1 MENSA
6 GSTPRERSPNSFYSN
21 LKAQIRVNPKNFGIK
36 RQLSNNLNELKTYES
51 LLIQELES
59 SHRNSKNIK
68 GDDGVRLDFGSS
80 FVLFALQNKHFC
92 DVLPDV
98 ELSKYKK
105 VCLEMIS
112 KLSSCHEGHFG
123 LARLLVHEGRFE
135 EAEQHLNIAISE
147 EKNSQ
152 MYQTWLA
159 VLKSISSDSRPKA
172 EQAQKL
178 IESNSHLALLKKFP
192 KSIELL
198 WGLLYISLQDL
209 LRIGEEIESP
219 QHYASKIKAIDPYY
233 GYLAWSEV
241 LSKSS
246 LLGHKEKSVVLLNQL
261 ILCYPSRPES
271 YIKLWYYYYSG
282 QNYKSALDVA
292 ENAFLNVGETCGE
305 YSAILNLNYA
315 KSLFRLGNL
324 RKCFELLQTLY
335 RKDSHFA
342 VYLFHYGRMCLKGKD
357 GSFIGSAIG
366 ALEECLKMCNESR
379 HPHIYYW
386 LMVGYLD
393 GNDKIKAYEYA
404 KKGASL
410 INLETQKFNLLSHKP
425 YVKKLMLKANTMKN
439 TIKELHMDI
448 LNIEMLTKII
458 ENFDMG
464 QYEEAK
470 IHCKN
475 ITKFDSLVGNIMYA
489 KVLKAA
495 GQEDQAVEL
504 LYSLL
509 NQSSVGMD
517 HYFTLC
523 RILEEQNDYVEIL
536 NVCKDLM
543 KKCKSPLVPVQ
554 VWISTH
560 MLYIKAL
567 VKLEDYERAILILKS
582 LAQVHPPPF
591 IPDLDY
597 LKQLQFATNKS
608 QLEHTVERLSK
619 GSSVEDSEMRA
630 TLYHKVRLLN
640 SRKNLSSLI
649 VENGFDSDS
658 TSPIPDIPIDSE
670 EIGCRTPEPLPKA
683 RISKVP
689 LGDSANNGFS
699 VSINYKF
706 LYYIGKI
713 AGQYSIC
720 IDDGLNAIHDFLNI
734 HHYWMREGI
743 ESDEKIQVKAQY
755 WQGVILYLKGD
766 REQAVSIFK
775 DILSMLFQL
784 NLEKMTGQ
792 ILKYLK
798 EFQEQSKSG

>member
-6 GSTPRERSPNSFYSN
+6 GSTPRERSPNSFYTN
-21 LKAQIRVNPKNFGIK
+21 IKAQIRVNPKNCRVQ
-36 RQLSNNLNELKTYES
+36 RQFSNNLTDLKTYES

-59 SHRNSKNIK
+59 SHKENKSAKP
-68 GDDGVRLDFGSS
+68 DDGLRLDFGSS
-80 FVLFALQNKHFC
+80 FILFALQNKHFS

-105 VCLEMIS
+105 VCLDMIS

-152 MYQTWLA
+152 MYLTWLA
-159 VLKSISSDSRPKA
+159 VLKSISSDNRTKA
-172 EQAQKL
+172 EQAKKM
-178 IESNSHLALLKKFP
+178 IESNFYSELLQKFP
-192 KSIELL
+192 RSIELY
-198 WGLLYISLQDL
+198 WGLLFISLQDV
-209 LRIGEEIESP
+209 LRIGEDLESP
-219 QHYASKIKAIDPYY
+219 QHYAAKIKAIDPYY

-246 LLGHKEKSVVLLNQL
+246 LFGHKEKSIVLLRQL
-261 ILCYPSRPES
+261 IECYPSRPES
-271 YIKLWYYYYSG
+271 YIKLWYYFYNLQDY
-282 QNYKSALDVA
+282 QNALDVA
-292 ENAFLNVGETCGE
+292 EGAFLSISDSNGE
-305 YSAILNLNYA
+305 YPAILNLNYA

-335 RKDSHFA
+335 RKNTHYS
-342 VYLFHYGRMCLKGKD
+342 VYLFHYGKMCLKGKD
-357 GSFIGSAIG
+357 ASFIGSAIG

-379 HPHIYYW
+379 HPKIYYW
-386 LMVGYLD
+386 LMVGYLS
-393 GNDKIKAYEYA
+393 GNDRIRAYEYA
-404 KKGASL
+404 KKGANLISSEIQKYNSL
-410 INLETQKFNLLSHKP
+410 AHKP
-425 YVKKLMLKANTMKN
+425 FVKKLMLKVNVMKN
-439 TIKELHMDI
+439 TLKDLHMDV

-458 ENFDMG
+458 ENFDKS
-464 QYEEAK
+464 QQEEAK

-475 ITKFDSLVGNIMYA
+475 ISKFDSLVGGIMTA
-489 KVLKAA
+489 RVLRAA
-495 GQEDQAVEL
+495 GEIDEAFEL

-509 NQSSVGMD
+509 NQSSIEMN
-517 HYFTLC
+517 HFFTLFEF
-523 RILEEQNDYVEIL
+523 LEEQKDYPEIL

-560 MLYIKAL
+560 MVYVKAL
-567 VKLEDYERAILILKS
+567 VKLEDYEKAILILKS

-597 LKQLQFATNKS
+597 LKQLQLATNKS
-608 QLEHTVERLSK
+608 QLEQTVERLSR
-619 GSSVEDSEMRA
+619 GSGVEDSEVRA
-630 TLYHKVRLLN
+630 TIFLRVKLLN

-658 TSPIPDIPIDSE
+658 SPGQDLQTDAE

-683 RISKVP
+683 RISKIP

-713 AGQYSIC
+713 SGKHGVC
-720 IDDGLNAIHDFLNI
+720 IDDGYNAIHDFLNI

-743 ESDEKIQVKAQY
+743 ESDEKMQVKGQY
-755 WQGVILYLKGD
+755 WQGVIMYIKGE
-766 REQAVSIFK
+766 REQAVAVFK
-775 DILSMLFQL
+775 EILSMLFQL
-784 NLEKMTGQ
+784 NLEKMTSQ
-792 ILKYLK
+792 ILVYLK
-798 EFQEQSKSG
+798 ENQEVKRTE